1 MHIAPHDNHNKPIV
15 DADDPTV
22 PLNYFNIVMLRQG
35 EAFSYQVPGYETCI
49 VPATGTVNVEVEG
62 VNFTALGNRVG
73 DVWGGEPEGVYVP
86 VGAKVTLICVSASAE
101 VFIAGARYDK
111 VLEPFDVRAP
121 EIDKVQYGS
130 DETKTHR
137 KIKHILGTKY
147 HDKVGRLLVSEL
159 FTVGQGGWS
168 GFPAHKHDT
177 DRKDADGT
185 IIETRHDETY
195 NFRFKP
201 NHGSGVQI
209 IQHEEGVPGD
219 AYQLMD
225 RSTILLKSGYHPCAV
240 MPGYEMYYF
249 TILGGLS
256 QRSLV
261 QFFQPSH
268 AAQIETIPGIKDMIA
283 KFK

>member
-1 MHIAPHDNHNKPIV
+1 MHIAPHDNQNTPIV
-15 DADDPTV
+15 DAEDPTV
-22 PLNYFNIVMLRQG
+22 PLNYFNIVKLTQG
-35 EAFSYQVPGYETCI
+35 QSFEYQVPGYETCI
-49 VPATGTVNVEVEG
+49 VPATGTVDVEVEG
-62 VNFTALGNRVG
+62 VDFKALGNRG
-73 DVWGGEPEGVYVP
+73 ADVWDGEPEGVYVP
-86 VGAKVTLICVSASAE
+86 VGAKVRMTCTSEATE
-101 VFIAGARYDK
+101 TFIAGAKYDG
-111 VLEPFDVRAP
+111 VLEPFDVRVP
-121 EIDKVQYGS
+121 ELDKVQYGS
-130 DETKTHR
+130 DDTKTHR
-137 KIKHILGTKY
+137 KIKHILGQKQ
-147 HDKVGRLLVSEL
+147 HGKVGRLLVSEL

-177 DRKDADGT
+177 DNLPH
-185 IIETRHDETY
+185 ETRHDETY

-209 IQHEEGVPGD
+209 LQREEGKPGD

-225 RSTILLKSGYHPCAV
+225 GSTICIDKGYHPCAV

-261 QFFQPSH
+261 QFFQPTH
-268 AAQIETIPGIKDMIA
+268 AYQIETIPGIKDMVA

>member
-1 MHIAPHDNHNKPIV
+1 
-15 DADDPTV
+15 
-22 PLNYFNIVMLRQG
+22 
-35 EAFSYQVPGYETCI
+35 
-49 VPATGTVNVEVEG
+49 
-62 VNFTALGNRVG
+62 
-73 DVWGGEPEGVYVP
+73 
-86 VGAKVTLICVSASAE
+86 
-101 VFIAGARYDK
+101 
-111 VLEPFDVRAP
+111 
-121 EIDKVQYGS
+121 
-130 DETKTHR
+130 
-137 KIKHILGTKY
+137 
-147 HDKVGRLLVSEL
+147 LLVSEL

-177 DRKDADGT
+177 DRKDAAGN

-195 NFRFKP
+195 NFRFRP

-209 IQHEEGVPGD
+209 IQHEEGKPGD

-225 RSTILLKSGYHPCAV
+225 RSTILLPSGYHPCAV

-261 QFFQPSH
+261 QYFQPTH

>member
-1 MHIAPHDNHNKPIV
+1 MHIAPHDNQNKPIV
-15 DADDPTV
+15 DAEHPLV
-22 PLNYFNIVMLRQG
+22 PLNYFNIVKLKKG
-35 EAFSYQVPGYETCI
+35 EAFEYQVPGYETCV
-49 VPATGTVNVEVEG
+49 VPATGTVSVEVEG
-62 VNFTALGNRVG
+62 VTFDRLGNRGV
-73 DVWGGEPEGVYVP
+73 DVWDGEPEGVYVP
-86 VGAKVTLICVSASAE
+86 VGAKVTIVCQSDE
-101 VFIAGARYDK
+101 TETFIAGAKYDK
-111 VLEPFDVRAP
+111 VLEPFDVRVA

-130 DETKTHR
+130 DDTKTHR
-137 KIKHILGTKY
+137 KIKHILGQKQ
-147 HDKVGRLLVSEL
+147 HGKVGRLLVSEL

-177 DRKDADGT
+177 DRLPH
-185 IIETRHDETY
+185 ETRHDETY
-195 NFRFKP
+195 NFRFRP

-209 IQHEEGVPGD
+209 LQREEGKPGD

-225 RSTILLKSGYHPCAV
+225 GSTIMIDKGYHPCAV

-261 QFFQPSH
+261 QYFQPTH
-268 AAQIETIPGIKDMIA
+268 AYQIETIPGIKDMVA

>member
-1 MHIAPHDNHNKPIV
+1 MDV
-15 DADDPTV
+15 DDPTV
-22 PLNYFNIVMLRQG
+22 PLTYFNIVILKAGQ
-35 EAFSYQVPGYETCI
+35 AFDYQVPGYETCI
-49 VPATGTVNVEVEG
+49 VPATGTVDVFVEG
-62 VNFTALGNRVG
+62 VAFTAIGNRGV
-73 DVWGGEPEGVYVP
+73 DVWDGEPEGIYVP
-86 VGAKVTLICVSASAE
+86 VGAKVTIVAIRDTE
-101 VFIAGARYDK
+101 TFIAGARYDK
-111 VLEPFDVRAP
+111 VLDPFEVRVADL
-121 EIDKVQYGS
+121 DKVQYGS
-130 DETKTHR
+130 DDTKTHR
-137 KIKHILGTKY
+137 KIKHILGTRY

-177 DRKDADGT
+177 DRLPL
-185 IIETRHDETY
+185 ETRHDETY
-195 NFRFKP
+195 NFRFRP

-209 IQHEEGVPGD
+209 LQREEGKPGD

-225 RSTILLKSGYHPCAV
+225 RSTICIDKGYHPCVA

-261 QFFQPSH
+261 QYFQPTH
-268 AAQIETIPGIKDMIA
+268 AYQVETIPGIKDMIA

>member
-1 MHIAPHDNHNKPIV
+1 MHIAPHDNQNRPIV

-22 PLNYFNIVMLRQG
+22 PLNYFNIVKLTKGQSF
-35 EAFSYQVPGYETCI
+35 EYQVPGYETCI
-49 VPATGTVNVEVEG
+49 VPATGTVEVEVEG
-62 VNFTALGNRVG
+62 VSFAALGNRG
-73 DVWGGEPEGVYVP
+73 TDVWDGEPEGVYAP
-86 VGAKVTLICVSASAE
+86 VGAKVRMTCVSDATE
-101 VFIAGARYDK
+101 TFIAGAKFDK
-111 VLEPFDVRAP
+111 VLDPFDVRVA
-121 EIDKVQYGS
+121 ELDKVQYGS
-130 DETKTHR
+130 DDTKTHR
-137 KIKHILGTKY
+137 KIKHILGQKQ

-177 DRKDADGT
+177 DNLPH
-185 IIETRHDETY
+185 ETRHDETY

-209 IQHEEGVPGD
+209 LQRDEGKPGD

-225 RSTILLKSGYHPCAV
+225 GSTIMIDKGYHPCAV

-261 QFFQPSH
+261 QYFQPTH
-268 AAQIETIPGIKDMIA
+268 AYQVETIPGIKDMVA

>member
-1 MHIAPHDNHNKPIV
+1 MHIAPHDNQNKPIV
-15 DADDPTV
+15 DVDDPTV
-22 PLNYFNIVMLRQG
+22 PLTYFNIVILKAGQ
-35 EAFSYQVPGYETCI
+35 AFEYQVPGYETCI
-49 VPATGTVNVEVEG
+49 VPATGTVDVIVEG
-62 VNFTALGNRVG
+62 LAFTAIGNRGV
-73 DVWGGEPEGVYVP
+73 DVWDGEPEGVYVP
-86 VGAKVTLICVSASAE
+86 VGAKVTIVAVRDTE
-101 VFIAGARYDK
+101 TFIAGARYDK
-111 VLEPFDVRAP
+111 VLDPFEVRVADL
-121 EIDKVQYGS
+121 DKVQYGS
-130 DETKTHR
+130 DDTKTHR

-147 HDKVGRLLVSEL
+147 HDRVGRLLVSEL

-177 DRKDADGT
+177 DRLPL
-185 IIETRHDETY
+185 ETRHDETY
-195 NFRFKP
+195 NFRFRP

-209 IQHEEGVPGD
+209 LQRDEDKPGD

-225 RSTILLKSGYHPCAV
+225 RSTICIDRGYHPCVA

-261 QFFQPSH
+261 QYFQPTH
-268 AAQIETIPGIKDMIA
+268 AYQVETIPGIKDMIA